1 MMKRLQTTLLVL
13 LAPAFLLG
21 PVCLTAQEPDE
32 TFSDAADVIEVE
44 IPINIVAK
52 NGEPIRGLTAE
63 DFEILDQGKSQE
75 ITGFRVVDLDMIE
88 PGASRTEAEAAVPP
102 VARRHFL
109 FLFDLSFSR
118 PPAVL
123 RAREA
128 ARKFV
133 LDNLHPTDLAAVAT
147 QTVEGGT
154 KLVVTF
160 TPDRAQIARAL
171 DTLGAPRLLN
181 LARRDPL
188 RFLIEDPET
197 TSMAATQELNDLSN
211 VQQTNSLQQSV
222 LAHLRVIGKEM
233 AKQEKSF
240 ARGRVGSWSRSMGE
254 LAHYLDSIQ
263 GRKHV
268 VLFSEGFDGRLLL
281 GRQPNADDRDAV
293 DDQQNILRGDHFLV
307 DTDDL
312 YGNTD
317 LQSSF
322 NHMLEEFRR
331 ADCVIQAVDISGLR
345 ADSSA
350 LTRVANTGQDALFYI
365 ANDTGG
371 TLFED
376 ANDFGDQLDKVL
388 KRSSVTYLL
397 SFEPSDVAYDGA
409 YHRLKVKVDLPRGA
423 KLASRA
429 GYYAPRPYD
438 QLHPLEKGL
447 LASDAI
453 ANAAPSDDVKLN
465 VLTAAFRAGDSE
477 AYVPVII
484 EAEGKGLLQGHEAKE
499 LPVEVFAY
507 VTTEYGEMKD
517 FFTQR
522 VSLDLSRSRQAF
534 YETGLKYYGHL
545 ELPPG
550 DYRVRVMARNAV
562 TGRTGVT
569 TVPLSVPAYATAE
582 AVLLPP
588 FFLESEGQWFLV
600 REQLQTDYQKTVVY
614 PFTVNGEPYV
624 PAARPE
630 FSTRE
635 EKQVC
640 VVAYNLSSAEPKL
653 DGTIVDD
660 SGQVVQ
666 SVSLT
671 GAERTVTGIDGL
683 DKFLATFQP
692 KGLSQGD
699 YTLQVAVT
707 DMGNGSSQ
715 TASIPFTVN

>member
-1 MMKRLQTTLLVL
+1 MKALRRYLIVL
-13 LAPAFLLG
+13 LAPALWLG
-21 PVCLTAQEPDE
+21 PFCLQAQELDE
-32 TFSDAADVIEVE
+32 SFDAEADVIEVE
-44 IPINIVAK
+44 IPVNVVAR
-52 NGEPIRGLTAE
+52 NGEPLRGLTAE
-63 DFEILDQGKSQE
+63 DFEIVDEGKKQT
-75 ITGFRVVDLDMIE
+75 ITGFRVVDLSLVE
-88 PGASRTEAEAAVPP
+88 PGRTRTEVEAAVPAL
-102 VARRHFL
+102 ARRHFL

-118 PPAVL
+118 PPALL

-133 LDNLHPTDLAAVAT
+133 LENLHPTDLAAVAT
-147 QTVEGGT
+147 QSVEGGT
-154 KLVVTF
+154 KLLVTF

-188 RFLIEDPET
+188 RFFIEDPET
-197 TSMAATQELNDLSN
+197 DSLRASQELNDLSN
-211 VQQTNSLQQSV
+211 IQQTTGLQQSV

-233 AKQEKSF
+233 AKQEKNF
-240 ARGRVGSWSRSMGE
+240 ARGRIGSWSRSMGE
-254 LAHYLDSIQ
+254 LARYLDSIQ

-281 GRQPNADDRDAV
+281 GRQPNAEDRDAV
-293 DDQQNILRGDHFLV
+293 EDQQNLLRGDHFLV

-322 NHMLEEFRR
+322 RDMLDEFRR
-331 ADCVIQAVDISGLR
+331 ADCVIQSVDISGLR
-345 ADSSA
+345 ADTGA
-350 LTRVANTGQDALFYI
+350 QTRVANTGQDALFYI

-376 ANDFGDQLDKVL
+376 ANNFGDQLEDVL
-388 KRSSVTYLL
+388 ERSNVTYLL
-397 SFEPSDVAYDGA
+397 SFEPSHIEYDGA
-409 YHRLKVKVDLPRGA
+409 YHRLKVKADLPRGA
-423 KLASRA
+423 KIAARA

-447 LASDAI
+447 MASDAI
-453 ANAAPSDDVKLN
+453 AKVEEVDDVELN
-465 VLTAAFRAGDSE
+465 VLTAAFRASDSE

-484 EAEGKGLLQGHEAKE
+484 EARGAGLLEGHDQDE
-499 LPVEVFAY
+499 LPVEIFTY
-507 VTTEYGEMKD
+507 VTNEHGEMKD

-522 VSLDLSRSRQAF
+522 VALDLSRTREVFA
-534 YETGLKYYGHL
+534 ETGLKYYGHL

-550 DYRVRVMARNAV
+550 EYRVRVMTRNAV
-562 TGRTGVT
+562 TGRAGVT
-569 TVPLSVPAYATAE
+569 AVPLSVPAYATAE

-588 FFLESEGQWFLV
+588 FFLESQGQWFLV
-600 REQLQTDYQKTVVY
+600 REQLQSDYQKSVVY

-630 FSTRE
+630 FSQPE

-640 VVAYNLSSAEPKL
+640 VVAYNLTSESPKL
-653 DGTIVDD
+653 DGTIVDEQ
-660 SGQVVQ
+660 GKVVR
-666 SVSLT
+666 SVSLN

-683 DKFLATFQP
+683 DKFLATFSP
-692 KGLSQGD
+692 GGLDVGS

-707 DMGNGSSQ
+707 DMGNGSTQ
-715 TASIPFTVN
+715 TASIPFDVN